1 MTSPRFLIESVPKVG
16 TDIELPRNVAHH
28 AQHVLRLADGA
39 EIILFNGSG
48 GQWRTQLVAGKRARA
63 TITAFEPVDH
73 ESPLALTVLQAWI
86 AVDKLDWVVEKAT
99 ELGVAQIVL
108 VPAERSQVRLAGDRL
123 QRRLIHLREVA
134 AAACAQCG
142 RNKLLAIAAV
152 MAALLVTV
160 SVFSSGSIAMWSILA
175 VGLFNSI
182 MFPCIFTMGIE
193 ELGPLTNAGSA
204 MLNMAIVGG
213 AIIPWVVGKIG
224 DVVNHRYYPDM
235 FEGATSWGQGIH
247 YALILAAVCYVYIL
261 FFAVSGSKP
270 NSRRHAKA

>member
-16 TDIELPRNVAHH
+16 SDIELPRNVAHN

-48 GQWRTQLVAGKRARA
+48 GQWRAQLVAGKRARA

-142 RNKLLAIAAV
+142 RNKLPAIAAAPSFAAAV
-152 MAALLVTV
+152 DLARAAQARVVLSPDADNAMVVPAATRSCALLVGPEGGLTLAELNTAV
-160 SVFSSGSIAMWSILA
+160 SSGFAA
-175 VGLFNSI
+175 AR
-182 MFPCIFTMGIE
+182 
-193 ELGPLTNAGSA
+193 LGPRTLRTETAALVAAAILQSTVGDLNLPSA
-204 MLNMAIVGG
+204 QIA
-213 AIIPWVVGKIG
+213 
-224 DVVNHRYYPDM
+224 
-235 FEGATSWGQGIH
+235 
-247 YALILAAVCYVYIL
+247 
-261 FFAVSGSKP
+261 
-270 NSRRHAKA
+270 SRPSR